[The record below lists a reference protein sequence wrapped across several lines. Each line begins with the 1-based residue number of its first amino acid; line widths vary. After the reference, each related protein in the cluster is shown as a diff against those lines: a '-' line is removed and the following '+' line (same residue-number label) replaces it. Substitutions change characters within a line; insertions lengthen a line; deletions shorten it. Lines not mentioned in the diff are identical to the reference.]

1 VAALVLAL
9 PGCGGNGDGGGGE
22 GGGGD
27 ATRVVASFYP
37 LAFLADEVGGPRI
50 TVDNLTPPGVEPH
63 DLELPPR
70 DVARLG
76 DADLV
81 LYLGGGF
88 QPGVEDAV
96 ARSGAESVDLLPAG
110 AEDPHVWLDP
120 IRFAD
125 LAVQVSKALTGSGAS
140 AAVLAHR
147 LEDLDAQYRAGLAD
161 CERRE
166 LVVSHAA
173 FGYLADAYGLEQIPL
188 AGLSPEAEATPRD
201 LARAAELV
209 EERGI
214 TTVFVEPLAAPAEAE
229 TVARETGAKIETL
242 DPIEGLTDEEA
253 AAGEDYLSRMEANLR
268 TLREALGCR

>member
-1 VAALVLAL
+1 ML
-9 PGCGGNGDGGGGE
+9 PACGASVEAGPN
-22 GGGGD
+22 
-27 ATRVVASFYP
+27 TVVASFYP
-37 LAFLADEVGGPRI
+37 LAYAAEQVAPSAP
-50 TVDNLTPPGVEPH
+50 VENLTPPGAEPH
-63 DLELPPR
+63 DLELSPVDAAAIR
-70 DVARLG
+70 QARL
-76 DADLV
+76 V
-81 LYLGGGF
+81 LLLGRGF
-88 QPGVEDAV
+88 QPQLDDAAGNGGNV
-96 ARSGAESVDLLPAG
+96 LHLLDTAGLDLLPNG
-110 AEDPHVWLDP
+110 DPHVWLDP

-214 TTVFVEPLAAPAEAE
+214 TTVFVEPLAAPAEAW

>member
-1 VAALVLAL
+1 
-9 PGCGGNGDGGGGE
+9 
-22 GGGGD
+22 
-27 ATRVVASFYP
+27 VVASFYP
-37 LAFLADEVGGPRI
+37 LAFAAEQVGGPD
-50 TVDNLTPPGVEPH
+50 VAVENLTPPGVEPH

-76 DADLV
+76 SADLV

-96 ARSGAESVDLLPAG
+96 AQSGAEALDLLPEG

-120 IRFAD
+120 TRFAD
-125 LAVQVSKALTGSGAS
+125 LAVRVSEALTGSGAA

-209 EERGI
+209 EERGA
-214 TTVFVEPLAAPAEAE
+214 TTVFVEPLAPPDEAEAL
-229 TVARETGAKIETL
+229 ARETGAQVATL
-242 DPIEGLTDEEA
+242 DPIEGLTEEEA
-253 AAGEDYLSRMEANLR
+253 AAGEDYFSLMAQNLE